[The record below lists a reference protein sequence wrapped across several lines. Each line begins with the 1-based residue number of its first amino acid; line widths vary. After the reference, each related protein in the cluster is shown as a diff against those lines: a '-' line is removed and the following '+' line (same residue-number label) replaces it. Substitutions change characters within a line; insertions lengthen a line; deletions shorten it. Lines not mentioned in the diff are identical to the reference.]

1 MHTHMKSSMTMLSC
15 LVNLVLPPLGRT
27 RSQPGLFHSLN
38 MLLRTQPMSLHIAHC
53 PPWWPAETR
62 SRDSCHMQPLMHWC
76 GEGGGGGVRALPSS
90 TATFSS
96 RELALSTPIS
106 LPGPMQ
112 FLSIICTNSSPC
124 HSSPSSDI
132 SSLSRKG
139 RIKNGEES
147 CHTGQPMQQGEC
159 AGAEEQHNHGPLS

>member
-38 MLLRTQPMSLHIAHC
+38 MLLRTQPMSLHIAHH

-76 GEGGGGGVRALPSS
+76 VCVGGSAGSAKQHSYVLFSWACLVNSHKSARPHAIPFYHLYTFLP
-90 TATFSS
+90 
-96 RELALSTPIS
+96 LSLLTI
-106 LPGPMQ
+106 LRH
-112 FLSIICTNSSPC
+112 FLS
-124 HSSPSSDI
+124 
-132 SSLSRKG
+132 LSWKG
-139 RIKNGEES
+139 RIKSGEES
-147 CHTGQPMQQGEC
+147 CHTWQPMQQGEC
-159 AGAEEQHNHGPLS
+159 AGAEEQRNHGPLS